1 MQTAST
7 SGART
12 TSRQSS
18 WTRAMPNSF
27 ATRSPDSL
35 ERLATAASST
45 PGWARSLGRWWSRV
59 LAPAPTKPTRIVWV
73 LIARH
78 GSTSRRLRR
87 SASRGPPVCPPLRRV
102 TISRAGPSENAAD
115 WSDRGGLA
123 VRRRAD
129 YPAAGIVLTIV
140 YDSFGREYQNRLC
153 AQGLPPAPQ
162 PSPSARPS
170 ARFLTAGP
178 WRRRVG
184 RGGGGARGARSP
196 LP

>member
-18 WTRAMPNSF
+18 WTRATPNSF

-35 ERLATAASST
+35 ERLATATSST

-73 LIARH
+73 LIGRH

-87 SASRGPPVCPPLRRV
+87 AASQGPP
-102 TISRAGPSENAAD
+102 S
-115 WSDRGGLA
+115 GLA
-123 VRRRAD
+123 DRASLTGVHHGARRAPGD
-129 YPAAGIVLTIV
+129 RFTYPNEVPHGRHVPFTHPRGDRPARGRRPHAA
-140 YDSFGREYQNRLC
+140 R
-153 AQGLPPAPQ
+153 
-162 PSPSARPS
+162 
-170 ARFLTAGP
+170 
-178 WRRRVG
+178 
-184 RGGGGARGARSP
+184 RGARLRALPRRRGLHRQGRARLPP
-196 LP
+196 LLQ